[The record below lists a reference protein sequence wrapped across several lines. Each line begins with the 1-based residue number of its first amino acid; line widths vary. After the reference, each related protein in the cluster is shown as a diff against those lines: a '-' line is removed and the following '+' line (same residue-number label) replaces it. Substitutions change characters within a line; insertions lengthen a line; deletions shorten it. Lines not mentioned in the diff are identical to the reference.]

1 MAIRSAV
8 RRVREKRRRRRVSRF
23 CTRVVVGEEE
33 LRLEPFAEREVLE
46 RACVRHLRH
55 TTFTD
60 ISGVGIYRRRGE
72 RDRERERVLE
82 RLDL

>member
-1 MAIRSAV
+1 
-8 RRVREKRRRRRVSRF
+8 
-23 CTRVVVGEEE
+23 VVGEEE

-60 ISGVGIYRRRGE
+60 ISGVGIYRRRGQ
-72 RDRERERVLE
+72 RDRESLGEAGPLMSLTRKRVI
-82 RLDL
+82 